1 MSNKN
6 LSIFIGTTLK
16 NLIQIETEKF
26 IKVQSTNYV
35 DREEK
40 NKSVNS
46 IVEFTNVVLMYK
58 HITNDN
64 SLDWILSECDKIK
77 KYYSTL

>member
-35 DREEK
+35 NREEK

-64 SLDWILSECDKIK
+64 SLDWILLECDKIK